1 MGVPVDAGTP
11 AAISAEL
18 GGEGGRGVP
27 AGGGRVRVLSFEV
40 EDELSVVG
48 SGADADDGGI
58 VVGSVDA
65 VGVERESLEPESEL
79 GVAGWVSMLASV
91 R

>member
-1 MGVPVDAGTP
+1 
-11 AAISAEL
+11 
-18 GGEGGRGVP
+18 
-27 AGGGRVRVLSFEV
+27 
-40 EDELSVVG
+40 
-48 SGADADDGGI
+48 
-58 VVGSVDA
+58 VDA